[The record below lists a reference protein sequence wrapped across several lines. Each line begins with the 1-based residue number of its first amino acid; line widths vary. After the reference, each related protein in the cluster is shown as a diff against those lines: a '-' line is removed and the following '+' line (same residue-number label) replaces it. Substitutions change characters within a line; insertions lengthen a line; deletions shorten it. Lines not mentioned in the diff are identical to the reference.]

1 MAVSFGAITFGV
13 TAPSGYLQESS
24 QETAV
29 ELATIRDFDGQ
40 TVLVQAK
47 PRSTTTT
54 TVKTKGED
62 DLLAVPEGAFSGAK
76 LTGSKV
82 SQTNDDFSTSEAT
95 YTLFE

>member
-1 MAVSFGAITFGV
+1 MPVSFGAIDFGV

-24 QETAV
+24 EEKAI
-29 ELATIRDFDGQ
+29 ELATIRDADGQ
-40 TVLVQAK
+40 TVVVQAK

-54 TVKTKGED
+54 TVKTKGETS
-62 DLLAVPEGAFSGAK
+62 LLAVPEGNFTGAK

-82 SQTNDDFSTSEAT
+82 SQTNDDFSTAEAT

>member
-1 MAVSFGAITFGV
+1 MPVSFGAVTFSV

-24 QETAV
+24 QETVV
-29 ELATIRDFDGQ
+29 ELATIREATGQ

-62 DLLAVPEGAFSGAK
+62 DLLAVPEGAFGGAK
-76 LTGSKV
+76 LTSSKV
-82 SQTNDDFSTSEAT
+82 SQTNDDFSTAEAT
-95 YTLFE
+95 YILFQ